1 MSNRHLENSLFNQ
14 IFIFSTEF
22 FKIMV
27 KILKSNALSR
37 FEKYNLRFYRNN
49 QSQIS
54 SSEMHQIV
62 ENYLTTI
69 YCLRIKISKFQQNQ
83 SYFLL
88 TITIFENKIF
98 IQFFYL
104 CCPVKKICQRW
115 YRFYLLLFVKC
126 GVVCFV
132 SNVSIVINAFEF
144 QFIYLFCLKLLSQVL
159 A

>member
-14 IFIFSTEF
+14 ISFFQLNF

-62 ENYLTTI
+62 ENYLTPI
-69 YCLRIKISKFQQNQ
+69 YVRRIKISKFQQN
-83 SYFLL
+83 
-88 TITIFENKIF
+88 
-98 IQFFYL
+98 
-104 CCPVKKICQRW
+104 
-115 YRFYLLLFVKC
+115 
-126 GVVCFV
+126 
-132 SNVSIVINAFEF
+132 
-144 QFIYLFCLKLLSQVL
+144 
-159 A
+159 